1 MPAHELNSL
10 ITSDQYGYRSIWI
23 SMLNRSNGIDR
34 IRHSTTAKFN
44 IIHSKTRVLLD
55 CKAHHRKSMFGC
67 CETLIIDLKGRVCSR
82 NKHALIEVKLIA
94 EAIGNDQMRDVDGI
108 ERSTDDS
115 YAHGCVFVLKE
126 TTTRMLP
133 SRPFRQLIH
142 RYSGGALHTRER
154 LEAAHQAR

>member
-1 MPAHELNSL
+1 MSARFKRIARLGSL
-10 ITSDQYGYRSIWI
+10 ITLG
-23 SMLNRSNGIDR
+23 
-34 IRHSTTAKFN
+34 
-44 IIHSKTRVLLD
+44 V
-55 CKAHHRKSMFGC
+55 
-67 CETLIIDLKGRVCSR
+67 V
-82 NKHALIEVKLIA
+82 
-94 EAIGNDQMRDVDGI
+94 AIGNDQMRDVDGI